1 MSFFC
6 DNSSGFE
13 ERMSN
18 MQTLTAAE
26 EELYS
31 TAQDVPE
38 KVAELE
44 KSMEGMMAGGHLT
57 KAELAAM
64 IKDLQEKE
72 EHLQTLIA
80 TAGEDKVK
88 LFRLRELMLKKKE
101 LLVCAHIKQI

>member
-1 MSFFC
+1 VVTEIYEEGG
-6 DNSSGFE
+6 NGGERSG
-13 ERMSN
+13 
-18 MQTLTAAE
+18 
-26 EELYS
+26 
-31 TAQDVPE
+31 AQDVPK
-38 KVAELE
+38 KVAELD
-44 KSMEGMMAGGHLT
+44 KSMERMGGGHLRN
-57 KAELAAM
+57 AELAAM